1 VAVELDIPKGLPET
15 TLETITRVR
24 AESRRHETVNELDVQ
39 QDRGRRSASG
49 LALTAGHSTTIAKPS
64 APRPNVLLIG
74 APRCASTSLAFALEE
89 HPDIYLCNPKEPHF
103 LAMHGRETEINGIG
117 SEAFSKNNWMTYQ
130 QWTSLFRDKKER
142 YLLDASVSTM
152 SYPNTSITN
161 ILKYCGNDTK
171 IIVILRNPV
180 ERAYSSHQY
189 CLSRGWPAGTFD
201 EGLESEQFRIENNWQ
216 HLWFLKSM
224 SQYELRLK
232 PFLDA
237 FGRDNIHIAITEE
250 FSDDPNAVLR
260 GIFEFLDLPIVK
272 IDTSVRYNPSG
283 VPSSRLVGDASA
295 FIRKRPAL
303 LKGLKL
309 FSTRLFREA
318 VKSRSLRKTE
328 MADATRRSLV
338 AALSETR
345 PWVEDL
351 IGRKLAAWD

>member
-1 VAVELDIPKGLPET
+1 MTFPKGLPET
-15 TLETITRVR
+15 TLETITGVR

-49 LALTAGHSTTIAKPS
+49 LALTAGRSTTIAKPS
-64 APRPNVLLIG
+64 ASRPNVLLIG

-89 HPDIYLCNPKEPHF
+89 HPDIYVCDPKEPHF
-103 LAMHGRETEINGIG
+103 LAMHGCDTEINGIG
-117 SEAFSKNNWMTYQ
+117 SEGFSKNNRLTYQ
-130 QWTSLFRDKKER
+130 QWTDLFRNKKER

-152 SYPNTSITN
+152 SYPDTSIPN
-161 ILKYCGNDTK
+161 ILKYCAKDSRL
-171 IIVILRNPV
+171 IVILRNPV

-189 CLSRGWPAGTFD
+189 CLSRGWPAGSLD
-201 EGLESEQFRIENNWQ
+201 ECLEGEQFRIENNWQ

-237 FGRDNIHIAITEE
+237 FGRENTHIAITEE
-250 FSDDPNAVLR
+250 FSDDPDAVLR
-260 GIFEFLDLPIVK
+260 GIFEFLGLPIVK

-283 VPSSRLVGDASA
+283 VPNSRLVGGVSA

-309 FSTRLFREA
+309 FSTRSFREA
-318 VKSRSLRKTE
+318 VKNRSLRKTD
-328 MADATRRSLV
+328 MADAPRQSLV
-338 AALSETR
+338 AALSETK
-345 PWVEDL
+345 PWVECL